1 MQYQDCAIDVQA
13 DEADALLARSFATAM
28 AGLELADAN
37 INPQT
42 GLATDYLN
50 HFNEAIMLLE
60 MVGECP
66 DCLADIRR
74 WQPMSYREHFLES
87 HFRGRDL
94 AIAAYAGADP
104 AARACLDNLAS
115 SMTTVIEAT
124 RATMTA
130 DLPAQAAADLAARA
144 ARWLKPLIARA
155 GAVING
161 DIEISATSASDIDAP
176 QASADRLMQLA

>member
-1 MQYQDCAIDVQA
+1 MEVQA
-13 DEADALLARSFATAM
+13 DEADALLARSFAM
-28 AGLELADAN
+28 SGMELAGLELADAN

-60 MVGECP
+60 MVGDCP

-74 WQPMSYREHFLES
+74 WQPMSYREHFLDS
-87 HFRGRDL
+87 HLRGRDL

-104 AARACLDNLAS
+104 AARACLDNLAA

-124 RATMTA
+124 RATMTT
-130 DLPAQAAADLAARA
+130 DLTAQAAADLAARA
-144 ARWLKPLIARA
+144 ALWLKQLVARA

-161 DIEISATSASDIDAP
+161 DIDIGGLDAP
-176 QASADRLMQLA
+176 QAIADRLMQRAS

>member
-1 MQYQDCAIDVQA
+1 MQYQDC
-13 DEADALLARSFATAM
+13 E
-28 AGLELADAN
+28 LELQDETAARPPAPGHGARGSQLAGAN

-50 HFNEAIMLLE
+50 HFNEALMLLE
-60 MVGECP
+60 MIGDCP

-74 WQPMSYREHFLES
+74 WRPMSYREHFLHS
-87 HFRGRDL
+87 HFKGREL

-115 SMTTVIEAT
+115 TMTTLIETT
-124 RATMTA
+124 RMNLSA
-130 DLPAQAAADLAARA
+130 DLPAQTTGDLAGRA
-144 ARWLKPLIARA
+144 AGWLKQLVARA

-161 DIEISATSASDIDAP
+161 EIDLREIDAP
-176 QASADRLMQLA
+176 QATADRLMLRA

>member
-1 MQYQDCAIDVQA
+1 MQYQDCTIELQ
-13 DEADALLARSFATAM
+13 DETAACPAALAPEQCAHGCQLA
-28 AGLELADAN
+28 GAN

-60 MVGECP
+60 MIGDCP

-74 WQPMSYREHFLES
+74 WQPMSYREHFLKS
-87 HFRGRDL
+87 HFKGREP

-115 SMTTVIEAT
+115 TMTTLIETT
-124 RATMTA
+124 RMNLSA
-130 DLPAQAAADLAARA
+130 DLPAQTTGDLAGRA
-144 ARWLKPLIARA
+144 AGWLKQLVARA

-161 DIEISATSASDIDAP
+161 EIDLREIDAP
-176 QASADRLMQLA
+176 QATADRLMLRA

>member
-1 MQYQDCAIDVQA
+1 MQYQDCSAEVQA
-13 DEADALLARSFATAM
+13 NEADALPARSFATRL
-28 AGLELADAN
+28 AGVELACPN

-60 MVGECP
+60 MVGDCP

-115 SMTTVIEAT
+115 SMTKVIEST
-124 RATMTA
+124 RSTMTP
-130 DLPAQAAADLAARA
+130 DLPEQAAADLAARA
-144 ARWLKPLIARA
+144 AVWLKQLVARA

-161 DIEISATSASDIDAP
+161 EIDIGALDAP
-176 QASADRLMQLA
+176 QAAADRLMQRAS

>member
-1 MQYQDCAIDVQA
+1 MQYQDCGLKLQ
-13 DEADALLARSFATAM
+13 DETAACPAALVPEQCAEGCQLA
-28 AGLELADAN
+28 GAN

-60 MVGECP
+60 MIGDCP

-74 WQPMSYREHFLES
+74 WRPMSYREHFLTS
-87 HFRGRDL
+87 HFKGREL

-115 SMTTVIEAT
+115 TMTTLIETT
-124 RATMTA
+124 RTRLSA
-130 DLPAQAAADLAARA
+130 DLPAQATGDLAGRA
-144 ARWLKPLIARA
+144 AAWLKQLVARA

-161 DIEISATSASDIDAP
+161 EIDLREIDAP
-176 QASADRLMQLA
+176 QATADRLMRSA

>member
-1 MQYQDCAIDVQA
+1 MQYQDCATGVQA
-13 DEADALLARSFATAM
+13 DETDSEKAYVYGPVPF
-28 AGLELADAN
+28 GLELANAN
-37 INPQT
+37 INAQT

-60 MVGECP
+60 MAGHGP

-87 HFRGRDL
+87 RLKARDL

-115 SMTTVIEAT
+115 TMTTVIEVT
-124 RATMTA
+124 RAKLT
-130 DLPAQAAADLAARA
+130 DDQPAQAAGDIAGRA
-144 ARWLKPLIARA
+144 AAWLKQLVARA

-161 DIEISATSASDIDAP
+161 KIDMDSIDAP
-176 QASADRLMQLA
+176 QAIADRLMQRG

>member
-1 MQYQDCAIDVQA
+1 MQYQDCALTLQ
-13 DEADALLARSFATAM
+13 DETAAGPVALTPNHGLRGAQLACV
-28 AGLELADAN
+28 N

-60 MVGECP
+60 MIGDCP

-74 WQPMSYREHFLES
+74 WRPMNYREHFLTS
-87 HFRGRDL
+87 HFKGREL

-104 AARACLDNLAS
+104 SARACLDNLAS
-115 SMTTVIEAT
+115 TMTTVIVIT
-124 RATMTA
+124 RATLTA
-130 DLPAQAAADLAARA
+130 DLPAQATSQLAARSA
-144 ARWLKPLIARA
+144 DWLKELVARA

-161 DIEISATSASDIDAP
+161 EIDLREIDAP
-176 QASADRLMQLA
+176 QATADRLMRSA

>member
-1 MQYQDCAIDVQA
+1 MEVQA
-13 DEADALLARSFATAM
+13 DEADACLARSFAM

-60 MVGECP
+60 MVGDCP

-87 HFRGRDL
+87 HFQGRDL

-144 ARWLKPLIARA
+144 ALWLKQLVARA

-161 DIEISATSASDIDAP
+161 EVGIGDLDAP
-176 QASADRLMQLA
+176 QMIADRLMQRAS

>member
-1 MQYQDCAIDVQA
+1 MEVQA
-13 DEADALLARSFATAM
+13 DEADALLARTFATAM
-28 AGLELADAN
+28 AGLDLADAN

-60 MVGECP
+60 MVGDCP
-66 DCLADIRR
+66 ECLADIRR

-87 HFRGRDL
+87 HFQGRDL

-104 AARACLDNLAS
+104 AARACLDNLAA

-144 ARWLKPLIARA
+144 ALWLKQLVARA

-161 DIEISATSASDIDAP
+161 EVGIDDLDAP
-176 QASADRLMQLA
+176 QAIADRLMRRA

>member
-1 MQYQDCAIDVQA
+1 MQYQDC
-13 DEADALLARSFATAM
+13 
-28 AGLELADAN
+28 GLELQDETAPCPAALAPEQCALGCQLAGAN

-60 MVGECP
+60 MVGDCP

-74 WQPMSYREHFLES
+74 WRPMSYREHFLTS
-87 HFRGRDL
+87 HFKGREL

-115 SMTTVIEAT
+115 TMTTLIETT
-124 RATMTA
+124 RATLSA
-130 DLPAQAAADLAARA
+130 DLPAHAAGDLAGRAAD
-144 ARWLKPLIARA
+144 WLKELVARA

-161 DIEISATSASDIDAP
+161 EIDLREIDAP
-176 QASADRLMQLA
+176 QATADRLMRSA

>member
-1 MQYQDCAIDVQA
+1 MQYQDCVLTLQ
-13 DEADALLARSFATAM
+13 DETEARPAAPTPDHGLRGAQLA
-28 AGLELADAN
+28 GAN

-60 MVGECP
+60 MIGDCP

-74 WQPMSYREHFLES
+74 WRPMSYREHFLNS
-87 HFRGRDL
+87 HFKGREL

-115 SMTTVIEAT
+115 TMTTVIEIT
-124 RATMTA
+124 RATLTA
-130 DLPAQAAADLAARA
+130 DLPAQATSQLAGRAAD
-144 ARWLKPLIARA
+144 WLKQLVARA

-161 DIEISATSASDIDAP
+161 EIDMREIDAP
-176 QASADRLMQLA
+176 QATADRLMRRA

>member
-1 MQYQDCAIDVQA
+1 MQYQDCAPEVQA
-13 DEADALLARSFATAM
+13 DEADAAKAYPYRAALSVAA
-28 AGLELADAN
+28 LADAN

-60 MVGECP
+60 LAGNSS

-74 WQPMSYREHFLES
+74 WQPMSYREHFLQS
-87 HFRGRDL
+87 QLKGRDL
-94 AIAAYAGADP
+94 AIAAYIGADP

-115 SMTTVIEAT
+115 TMTTVIEAT
-124 RATMTA
+124 RATMAA
-130 DLPAQAAADLAARA
+130 DLPVQAAGALAVRA
-144 ARWLKPLIARA
+144 AAWLKPLVARA

-161 DIEISATSASDIDAP
+161 EIDVREIDAP
-176 QASADRLMQLA
+176 QAAADRLMRRT

>member
-1 MQYQDCAIDVQA
+1 MQYQDCA
-13 DEADALLARSFATAM
+13 
-28 AGLELADAN
+28 LELQDETAACPAALAPEQCAHGCQLAGAN

-60 MVGECP
+60 MIGDCP

-74 WQPMSYREHFLES
+74 WQPMSYREHFLNS
-87 HFRGRDL
+87 HFKGREL

-115 SMTTVIEAT
+115 TMTTLIETT
-124 RATMTA
+124 RIKLST
-130 DLPAQAAADLAARA
+130 DLSAQTTGDLAGRAAA
-144 ARWLKPLIARA
+144 WLKQLVARA

-161 DIEISATSASDIDAP
+161 EIDLREIDAP
-176 QASADRLMQLA
+176 QATADRLMLRA